1 MYRMAWTDERMDDFA
16 KHTDRRFDAVDKR
29 IDNLEQR
36 MEAGFDKVDR
46 RFEQV
51 DRRFEQ
57 VDRRFEQIDQRFGE
71 VNAGI
76 KGLHE
81 TIHRTMLQLGGGL
94 IVTVAIGFA
103 GLVVSQL

>member
-1 MYRMAWTDERMDDFA
+1 MYRMVWTDERMDDFA
-16 KHTDRRFDAVDKR
+16 KHTDQRFDSVDKRFDVVDRR

-36 MEAGFDKVDR
+36 MEAGFDR
-46 RFEQV
+46 
-51 DRRFEQ
+51 
-57 VDRRFEQIDQRFGE
+57 VDRRFEQIDQRFEE
-71 VNAGI
+71 VNGSI

-103 GLVVSQL
+103 GIALTQL

>member
-16 KHTDRRFDAVDKR
+16 KHTDRRFDAVDRR

-46 RFEQV
+46 RFEQI
-51 DRRFEQ
+51 
-57 VDRRFEQIDQRFGE
+57 DRRFEQIDRGFGK
-71 VNAGI
+71 VNASI

-81 TIHRTMLQLGGGL
+81 TIHRTMLQLGIGV
-94 IVTVAIGFA
+94 IVTLAL
-103 GLVVSQL
+103 GLVGVIATH